1 MKKYLIIFLLFAL
14 ASCSNFLEEYSQ
26 DQAYVAGYNDL
37 DELLLGNAYMSRSSV
52 QNYQWG
58 VRDGLYYPYLHFMA
72 DEAEQYLNGNTY
84 LSEAACFTLFG
95 YSTWQQKV
103 VRNPDG
109 GDSWEDSADWNN
121 LYSHINS
128 LNVILSSINDFN
140 GETDTDIQNINRIK
154 GESLF
159 LRAAY
164 YFVLTNLF
172 GEPYTPSS
180 AETALA
186 VPLKNTPYIEDVIYT
201 RSPVATVYQF
211 IVDNLLDAEK
221 ALEGVE
227 HQSLYRVDVNGVR
240 LLLSRVYL
248 YMQDYKNAN
257 IYAQKVL
264 DAKGSLQNLNT
275 FTGEEFLNPSS
286 SELIFSMGAASIPG
300 NIAVGTSLAS
310 NNFQISADL
319 YNSYEAGDLRTTY
332 YVVKEGQI
340 TYLRKMIGTEYETKD
355 LSDNFV
361 LRTSEAYL
369 NLAESATFLNDDNT
383 AKQALNNLRSNRF
396 ASDLYDDSKV
406 NNLTHDELI
415 YFIRDER
422 RRELCLEGHRWFDLR
437 RYNVV
442 LEYPN
447 TKTLSASYTYFEQ
460 DPNTYEY
467 IPSAKR
473 SFILAPNDPAYTLPI
488 PQFELEYNKGMKD
501 NRRDTRDGFNESL

>member
-26 DQAYVAGYNDL
+26 DQAYVKGYNDL
-37 DELLLGNAYMSRSSV
+37 DELLLGNAYMSRNDV
-52 QNYQWG
+52 QSYQWG
-58 VRDGLYYPYLHFMA
+58 VREGLYYPYIHFMA
-72 DEAEQYLNGNTY
+72 DEAEQYIQGDDY
-84 LSEAACFTLFG
+84 LPKAACYALSG
-95 YSTWQQKV
+95 YYTWQQKV
-103 VRNPDG
+103 TRNPDG
-109 GDSWEDSADWNN
+109 GDSWDDSADWNN

-128 LNVILSSINDFN
+128 LNVILSSINDFK
-140 GETDTDIQNINRIK
+140 GETDTDIQNISRIK

-172 GEPYTPSS
+172 GEAYNPSS

-186 VPLKNTPYIEDVIYT
+186 VPLKTTPYIEDLTYT
-201 RSPVATVYQF
+201 RSTVATVYQF
-211 IVDNLLDAEK
+211 IVENLLDAEK

-248 YMQDYKNAN
+248 YMQDYENAK
-257 IYAQKVL
+257 IYGQKVL
-264 DAKGSLQNLNT
+264 DAKSSLQDLNT
-275 FTGEEFLNPSS
+275 FAGEEFLNPSS
-286 SELIFSMGAASIPG
+286 PELIFSMGAASIPG
-300 NIAVGTSLAS
+300 NIAVSTSLFS

-319 YNSYEAGDLRTTY
+319 YNSYEPGDLRTTY

-340 TYLRKMIGTEYETKD
+340 TYLKKMTGADFETKD

-369 NLAESATFLNDDNT
+369 NLAESAAFLNDDNV
-383 AKQALNNLRSNRF
+383 AKQALNELRSNRF
-396 ASDLYDDSKV
+396 ASDLYDNSKV

-442 LEYPN
+442 SEYPN
-447 TKTLSASYTYFEQ
+447 TKTLTASYTYFEE
-460 DPNTYEY
+460 DPNTYKY
-467 IPSAKR
+467 IPSARR
-473 SFILAPNDPAYTLPI
+473 SYVLPPNDPAYTLPI
-488 PQFELEYNKGMKD
+488 PQVELEYNKGMED
-501 NRRDTRDGFNESL
+501 NRRDARDGFNESL

>member
-14 ASCSNFLEEYSQ
+14 ASCSDFLEEYSQ
-26 DQAYVAGYNDL
+26 DQAYVTGYNDL
-37 DELLLGNAYMSRSSV
+37 DELLLGNAYMKRTNV
-52 QNYQWG
+52 QSYQWG
-58 VRDGLYYPYLHFMA
+58 VREGLYYPYIHFMA
-72 DEAEQYLNGNTY
+72 DETEQYLNGSTY
-84 LSEAACFTLFG
+84 LSEAACFTLYG
-95 YSTWQQKV
+95 YSNWQQKV
-103 VRNPDG
+103 ERNPDG
-109 GDSWEDSADWNN
+109 GNSWDDSADWNN

-128 LNVILSSINDFN
+128 LNVILSSITDFK
-140 GETDTDIQNINRIK
+140 GTTDDDIYNISRIK

-172 GEPYTPSS
+172 GEAYNPSS

-186 VPLKNTPYIEDVIYT
+186 VPLKTTPYIEDITYT
-201 RSPVATVYQF
+201 RSTLAAMYQL
-211 IVDNLLDAEK
+211 IVDDLLEAEK
-221 ALEGVE
+221 ALDGVE
-227 HQSLYRVDVNGVR
+227 HKSLYRVDVNGVR

-248 YMQDYKNAN
+248 YMQDYENAK

-264 DAKGSLQNLNT
+264 DVKSSLQNLNT
-275 FTGEEFLNPSS
+275 FSGEEFLNSS
-286 SELIFSMGAASIPG
+286 SPELIFSMGATSIPG
-300 NIAVGTSLAS
+300 NIAAGTSLSS

-319 YNSYEAGDLRTTY
+319 YNSYESGDLRTTY

-340 TYLRKMIGTEYETKD
+340 TYLKKMTGTEFETKD

-369 NLAESATFLNDDNT
+369 NLAESAAFLNDDNT
-383 AKQALNNLRSNRF
+383 TKQVLNELRSNRF
-396 ASDLYDDSKV
+396 ASNLYDNSKV

-442 LEYPN
+442 PEYPN
-447 TKTLSASYTYFEQ
+447 TKTLTASYTYFEQ
-460 DPNTYEY
+460 DPNTYKY
-467 IPSAKR
+467 VPSAKR

-488 PQFELEYNKGMKD
+488 PEYEIEYNKGMKD
-501 NRRDTRDGFNESL
+501 NERDARDGFYESL

>member
-14 ASCSNFLEEYSQ
+14 ASCSDFLEEYSQ
-26 DQAYVAGYNDL
+26 DQAYVTGYNDH
-37 DELLLGNAYMSRSSV
+37 DELLLGNAYMSRSSI
-52 QNYQWG
+52 QAYQFG
-58 VRDGLYYPYLHFMA
+58 AGNGAYYPYLHFMG
-72 DEAEQYLNGNTY
+72 DEAEQYLQGDNY
-84 LSEAACFTLFG
+84 LAKAACYTLSG
-95 YSTWQQKV
+95 YYTWQQKV
-103 VRNPDG
+103 TRNPDG
-109 GDSWEDSADWNN
+109 GDSWDDSADWNR
-121 LYSHINS
+121 LYSQINS
-128 LNVILSSINDFN
+128 LNVILSSIDDFK
-140 GETDTDIQNINRIK
+140 GETDTDMQNISRIK

-172 GEPYTPSS
+172 GEAYNPSS

-186 VPLKNTPYIEDVIYT
+186 VPLKTTPYIEDLIYT
-201 RSPVATVYQF
+201 RSTVAAVYQF
-211 IVDNLLDAEK
+211 IVENLLDAEK
-221 ALEGVE
+221 ALEGIE

-248 YMQDYKNAN
+248 YMQDYGNAK

-264 DAKGSLQNLNT
+264 DAKSSLQNLNT
-275 FTGEEFLNPSS
+275 FAGEEFLNSS
-286 SELIFSMGAASIPG
+286 SPELIFSMGAASIPG
-300 NIAVGTSLAS
+300 NIAVGTSLSS

-319 YNSYEAGDLRTTY
+319 YNSYEAGDLRTKY
-332 YVVKEGQI
+332 YVVKDGQI
-340 TYLRKMIGTEYETKD
+340 TYLKKMIGTEFETKD

-369 NLAESATFLNDDNT
+369 NLAESVAFLNDDNM
-383 AKQALNNLRSNRF
+383 AKQFLNDLRSNRF
-396 ASDLYDDSKV
+396 ASNLYDNSKV

-442 LEYPN
+442 AEYPN
-447 TKTLSASYTYFEQ
+447 TKTLKASYTYFEQ

-467 IPSAKR
+467 IPTTKK
-473 SFILAPNDPAYTLPI
+473 SFVLPPNDPAYTLPI

-501 NRRDTRDGFNESL
+501 NWRDARDGYNESL